1 MNSETTIPRSDSWNR
16 KGLPYLF
23 EAQRFRMQISEEKIS
38 EVIKDA
44 FLKELTGRIKELE
57 KNDDEISIS
66 DSAAEELIKDQLN
79 RLKKQKIREI
89 DAIDI
94 HLMTKLPVQQIGG
107 IMLKLEKE
115 GVVREDDGEE

>member
-1 MNSETTIPRSDSWNR
+1 
-16 KGLPYLF
+16 
-23 EAQRFRMQISEEKIS
+23 MQISEEKIS